1 MPENDGS
8 RMGFFSKVGELF
20 AGRRRAGLARARRL
34 EATGALEEATASY
47 VELDERAEA
56 VRVLLLR
63 AEAALDV
70 ERRRLLLG
78 QAAALASGEQA
89 REVEAKR
96 ARLTLDL
103 IESSAYAPSRAELQ
117 ALAARLEQVGEAG
130 LAAEVYARVGDRE
143 AEARMLVE
151 AGAID
156 RLEAVLD
163 SEQARE
169 RAERER
175 LALHTRVGDLAL
187 SGARREALAVGGDLR
202 EPDARVADLLKSIQV
217 RRISLP
223 RVRLSLGGET
233 LDVIFGDEVTLGR
246 AEATL
251 VIASPAV
258 SRTHL
263 SIRRSPEGPEAVDL
277 GSRNGTLLAGA
288 RLGAPVRVGPGL
300 ELELGGEVRVQLTPW
315 QNGGVRIA
323 YASEVVHA
331 PLGALE
337 LDGWKLSAADDGWL
351 ELELGAPA
359 LLDALAVHGVIQLLR
374 GDRLRRSVDG
384 PVLLEVV
391 E

>member
-1 MPENDGS
+1 
-8 RMGFFSKVGELF
+8 
-20 AGRRRAGLARARRL
+20 
-34 EATGALEEATASY
+34 
-47 VELDERAEA
+47 
-56 VRVLLLR
+56 
-63 AEAALDV
+63 
-70 ERRRLLLG
+70 
-78 QAAALASGEQA
+78 
-89 REVEAKR
+89 
-96 ARLTLDL
+96 
-103 IESSAYAPSRAELQ
+103 
-117 ALAARLEQVGEAG
+117 
-130 LAAEVYARVGDRE
+130 
-143 AEARMLVE
+143 MLVE